1 MISAS
6 SSSAYGN
13 SLSRSGSAA
22 CSNSHANSIQREVR
36 PSADP
41 ALPSVR
47 ADAVNSPTV
56 PRARNIERKAFDRDI
71 SASIFLRARPGLLA
85 GDASNAHAR
94 DEGSFATGNRT

>member
-1 MISAS
+1 MISAR

-13 SLSRSGSAA
+13 SLSGCAA
-22 CSNSHANSIQREVR
+22 CSNSHAISIQREVR

-41 ALPSVR
+41 ALPSAR

-85 GDASNAHAR
+85 GEATNAHAR